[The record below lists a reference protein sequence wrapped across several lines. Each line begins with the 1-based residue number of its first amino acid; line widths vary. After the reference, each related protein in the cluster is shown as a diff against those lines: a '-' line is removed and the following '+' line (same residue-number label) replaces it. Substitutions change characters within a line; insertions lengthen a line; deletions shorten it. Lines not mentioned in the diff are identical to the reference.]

1 MPALTRRHTVTALVG
16 GVPVGSGHPIVVQSM
31 TNTDTADAD
40 ATAIQVARLAHAGSQ
55 FVRVTVNTEA
65 AAAAVPEMVS
75 KVRGLG
81 VDVPIVGDFHY
92 NGHKLLVE
100 YPAMAAALAK
110 YRINPGNVGA
120 KRHDEHF
127 ATIIRVAIEN
137 DVPVRIGVNWGSLD
151 QAILTELMDANAKGE
166 TKFITRNGRT
176 ESVLMSVSEYE
187 YLTELTGPDWHPN
200 QLRRALEDIEQGNV
214 FSEEESR
221 TMMKQVMARAR
232 GKREATK
239 TRHHK

>member
-1 MPALTRRHTVTALVG
+1 MTVASQMYRILYMALKPSRDII
-16 GVPVGSGHPIVVQSM
+16 PISE
-31 TNTDTADAD
+31 AR
-40 ATAIQVARLAHAGSQ
+40 ARL
-55 FVRVTVNTEA
+55 
-65 AAAAVPEMVS
+65 P
-75 KVRGLG
+75 
-81 VDVPIVGDFHY
+81 
-92 NGHKLLVE
+92 
-100 YPAMAAALAK
+100 
-110 YRINPGNVGA
+110 
-120 KRHDEHF
+120 
-127 ATIIRVAIEN
+127 
-137 DVPVRIGVNWGSLD
+137 
-151 QAILTELMDANAKGE
+151 ELMDANAKGE

-239 TRHHK
+239 ARHHK